1 MSVSPGSDWTWVR
14 IPSQMPIHVWIPPNN
29 PRSQYFSINVLYR
42 TVQLPSWQRRGA
54 RTKLFY
60 FWNVTLRC
68 FQSEEKLNSVGFNVV
83 SFPPSTAHSELL
95 NPKQACVPPGNQNL
109 GADLIMVWLS
119 KPLEDRKYIQY
130 QVEFLLRK
138 REKKQDLLIAR
149 GSGTCTACK
158 KYWGL

>member
-1 MSVSPGSDWTWVR
+1 M
-14 IPSQMPIHVWIPPNN
+14 
-29 PRSQYFSINVLYR
+29 
-42 TVQLPSWQRRGA
+42 
-54 RTKLFY
+54 
-60 FWNVTLRC
+60 TLRC

-158 KYWGL
+158 KY